1 MLGTILDVIDEPSSK
16 EMEEASG
23 LGASSSGNVA
33 LIMVAVVLGAAVLAL
48 GLYFLIRLI
57 LKRRAK

>member
-1 MLGTILDVIDEPSSK
+1 MLGKILDVIDEPSSK

-23 LGASSSGNVA
+23 LGASASGNVA
-33 LIMVAVVLGAAVLAL
+33 LIMVTVVLGAALLAL

-57 LKRRAK
+57 LKRKAK